1 MALSD
6 IKFSNVDV
14 DFMKR
19 YLRIDEDFDD
29 DDVELQ
35 LFLDIAKSWV
45 QEHTDMTDEQLDEIN
60 FATILLLKFAADFYN
75 DRTAKYSNKYAID
88 PVMDMLLSKIR
99 SYNLGSIDNEIGGSE

>member
-6 IKFSNVDV
+6 VKFSNVDV

-35 LFLDIAKSWV
+35 LFLDIAKSCV
-45 QEHTDMTDEQLDEIN
+45 IEHTEMTEDELDNIH
-60 FATILLLKFAADFYN
+60 FSTILLLKFAADFYN
-75 DRTAKYSNKYAID
+75 DRTAKYSNKFTVD
-88 PVMDMLLSKIR
+88 PVLDMLLSKVR
-99 SYNLGSIDNEIGGSE
+99 SYNLGSLENEDGGNK